1 MKTSAGVAYIVL
13 SLLAALL
20 WFQPGAYARS
30 PEGRPKVGLVLSG
43 GGALGMAHVG
53 VIKVMEEAGL
63 KPDYITGVSM
73 GSIIGGMYSIGYDAD
88 SLHKILISMDW
99 NALLTN
105 KIPLNRI
112 VFSEKRNYYNSVIS
126 LPLSFN
132 RINLPSGLING
143 QMVEN
148 SLSFYAWPAADI
160 TDFSGLPIPF
170 MCIGTDL
177 ITGKK
182 VDLKSGSLSNAMRA
196 SMAVP
201 TIFTPVKIDTA
212 LIVDGGI
219 LRNFAASEVREMGA
233 DIVIGSYVGAYPFTE
248 EKLHSVPEII
258 WQLVFSMSIKD
269 FDEERKQTDLVI
281 MPELQDILPTD
292 FNNVDTIVQRGYRAA
307 LPYRDYFRKIADSLN
322 MIGKQYPADNLLD
335 KQYYSFDRIDVNGNH
350 TYSDRQVMEILG
362 IKPGQQ
368 VDKYLLTDRIELLYG
383 KAWFEKVNYRII
395 PRNDSLIL
403 AIECTGRP
411 KGILYGSVHYDDVL
425 SAAILLRLSARNL
438 LSRGSVIDLDSYIGQ
453 YYRARAS
460 ITQFIDRHQ
469 MLGISAEGYTERT
482 LFPFFDIWQGEKGRV
497 ISRYSTGGLTIN
509 RNLGINN
516 SVSLSC
522 DYEDMDLIPEF
533 VTETD
538 LKYISYQFLTASL
551 DFNVNTLNK
560 KYYPDHGS
568 ALNLSAGTSR
578 LLKAIAEDEIT
589 ETVYTSD
596 QPGEFDFNRFF
607 TLRGSF
613 EHYFSNAGRFT
624 FSVSGNILYISGDDA
639 TSRHNNFFLLGG
651 TDPVNRRS
659 IPMTGFHTNEI
670 PVRKLAGIGTG
681 FDWEL
686 FKDFHVNLVVNAY
699 AAQEIYRTGGYS
711 LLTGG
716 GMGVGYMSVIGPLK
730 AGLMFGHY
738 SNEEYFK
745 QIKGYISLG
754 FNF

>member
-1 MKTSAGVAYIVL
+1 MKTSARVAYMIL
-13 SLLAALL
+13 PLLAALL
-20 WFQPGAYARS
+20 WFQPVVHAQSQG
-30 PEGRPKVGLVLSG
+30 ERPKIGLVLSG

-63 KPDYITGVSM
+63 RPDYITGVSM
-73 GSIIGGMYSIGYDAD
+73 GSIIGGMYSTGYDAD

-105 KIPLNRI
+105 KIPQNKI

-148 SLSFYAWPAADI
+148 SLSFYAWPAADV
-160 TDFSGLPIPF
+160 TDFSSLPIPF

-212 LIVDGGI
+212 LLVDGGI
-219 LRNFAASEVREMGA
+219 LRNFAASEVKEMGA

-292 FNNVDTIVQRGYRAA
+292 FDNVDTIVQRGYRAA
-307 LPYRDYFRKIADSLN
+307 MPYRDYFRKIADSLD
-322 MIGKQYPADNLLD
+322 MIEPQLPVDNLLD

-350 TYSDRQVMEILG
+350 IYSDRQIMEILG

-403 AIECTGRP
+403 AVECTEMS
-411 KGILYGSVHYDDVL
+411 KGILYGSVHYDNVL
-425 SAAILLRLSARNL
+425 SAAILLRLTARNL

-453 YYRARAS
+453 YYRGRAS
-460 ITQFIDRHQ
+460 VTQFIDRHQ
-469 MLGISAEGYTERT
+469 MLGISAEGYSERT

-497 ISRYSTGGLTIN
+497 ISRYTTGGLNIN
-509 RNLGINN
+509 RNLGVNN

-522 DYEDMDLIPEF
+522 DYEDLDLIPEF
-533 VTETD
+533 VTETN
-538 LKYISYQFLTASL
+538 LKYISYRYLSASF
-551 DFNVNTLNK
+551 DFDVNTLDK

-568 ALNLSAGTSR
+568 ALSLSAGTTR
-578 LLKAIAEDEIT
+578 LLKAIVEDEVA
-589 ETVYTSD
+589 ETTYSSG
-596 QPGEFDFNRFF
+596 QPGEFAFNRFF

-624 FSVSGNILYISGDDA
+624 FSVSGNILYITGDDA

-651 TDPVNRRS
+651 TEPVNRRS

-670 PVRKLAGIGTG
+670 PVRNLAGLGTG

-686 FKDFHVNLVVNAY
+686 FKDFHINLVVNAY
-699 AAQEIYRTGGYS
+699 AAQEIHRAGGYS

-716 GMGVGYMSVIGPLK
+716 GLGVGYMSVIGPLK

-745 QIKGYISLG
+745 QFKGYISLG